1 MDSGLALRAPRNDDH
16 PRRSRNSCGV
26 VPVCL
31 RKKRAKCEGSEN
43 DKLLGNVLDRLR
55 GEDELALGFGEQ
67 ALADQM
73 AGGDAGCAFD
83 VIVEPVDG
91 HAELLGIEAEL
102 MLAAE
107 ILVDQRA
114 QLRDRRVGRLQGD
127 AAGAR
132 AACRKPRHGDRDQ
145 RQEAAHRH
153 AIAFARQAAF
163 LEQFRAQSRKPRAL
177 ALAAYR
183 DDRMRGE
190 RAQP

>member
-1 MDSGLALRAPRNDDH
+1 MDSGLALRAPRNDDYT
-16 PRRSRNSCGV
+16 PPVAKLVRRGAGLLAEKAREMRGIG
-26 VPVCL
+26 
-31 RKKRAKCEGSEN
+31 KGQF
-43 DKLLGNVLDRLR
+43 LGNVLDRLR
-55 GEDELALGFGEQ
+55 REDELAFGFGEQ

-91 HAELLGIEAEL
+91 HAKLLGIEAEL

-114 QLRDRRVGRLQGD
+114 QLRDRRVGRLQCDG
-127 AAGAR
+127 AGAR

-177 ALAAYR
+177 GSR
-183 DDRMRGE
+183 RQSG
-190 RAQP
+190 